1 MNGLREQSATYSRQS
16 LSIWRMSAGKNKR
29 APKGKKAAK
38 KVVNPYLKKQWY
50 TLTAPGHFSNRDIGQ
65 TLVTRSSGKRHAEDD
80 LMGRIVVANMA
91 DLMKDEKYCYRKLKL
106 RVEQIKDRDCLT
118 NFYGLDMTRDRLC
131 QLFRKGMTF
140 VESFVDVKTLDG
152 YSLRVF
158 GVAFTAK
165 APGQLKRSCRA
176 QSSIAKALRM
186 RMSATIRAKTTDC
199 SMKDLLTR
207 FNEGSIEGEI
217 TKQLQQLIGI
227 IRFRQ
232 QRPRNAQRLDRLR
245 TFFHLQREGF
255 RRFRLILQHHSAPIL
270 PRFSSLLPEP
280 ALPYEGE
287 HALSRHMASHL
298 RHALRH
304 RFVRK
309 DFQQHRVS
317 TAYAAVNLPPCLL
330 LRIIYS

>member
-1 MNGLREQSATYSRQS
+1 
-16 LSIWRMSAGKNKR
+16 MSAGKNKR

-91 DLMKDEKYCYRKLKL
+91 DLMKDEQHCYRKLRL

-118 NFYGLDMTRDRLC
+118 NFYGLDMTRDRLS

-176 QSSIAKALRM
+176 QSSVAKALRL

-199 SMKDLLTR
+199 AMKDLLTR

-217 TKQLQQLIGI
+217 TKQLQQLHPVRDVYIKKVKV
-227 IRFRQ
+227 
-232 QRPRNAQRLDRLR
+232 L
-245 TFFHLQREGF
+245 
-255 RRFRLILQHHSAPIL
+255 SAPKFDQLRFDAMHEAAL
-270 PRFSSLLPEP
+270 PKQEPLPEDP
-280 ALPYEGE
+280 EAVD
-287 HALSRHMASHL
+287 
-298 RHALRH
+298 
-304 RFVRK
+304 RF
-309 DFQQHRVS
+309 
-317 TAYAAVNLPPCLL
+317 
-330 LRIIYS
+330 